1 VIAYL
6 DTSALVPLLVDE
18 PTSARC
24 RQVWDRSEAVLTV
37 EPAYVQAVAALA
49 RAQRMRR
56 LTAAQHSEML
66 RRWKDLWDQVVALP
80 VDTALVRTAAPLAGV
95 HGLRGY
101 DAVHC
106 AAALHHADSDV
117 AATSGDRDLLNA
129 WRAAGLAVVD
139 TSG

>member
-1 VIAYL
+1 MIASL
-6 DTSALVPLLVDE
+6 DTSALVRLLVDE
-18 PTSARC
+18 PTIARC

-37 EPAYVQAVAALA
+37 ELAYVGAVAALA

-56 LTAAQHSEML
+56 LTAAQHRETL
-66 RRWKDLWDQVVALP
+66 RRWEDLWDQVVAFP
-80 VDTALVRTAAPLAGV
+80 VDTALVRTAAELAGV
-95 HGLRGY
+95 YGLGGY
-101 DAVHC
+101 DAVHR

-117 AATSGDRDLLNA
+117 VATAGDRDLLNA